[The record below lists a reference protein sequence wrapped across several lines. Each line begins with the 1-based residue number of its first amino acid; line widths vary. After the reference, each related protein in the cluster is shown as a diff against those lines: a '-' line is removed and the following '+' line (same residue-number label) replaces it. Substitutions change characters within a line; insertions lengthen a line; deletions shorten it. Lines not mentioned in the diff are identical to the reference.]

1 MNKPSL
7 LVNNNKPSSILRDQL
22 EFNKSLIQ
30 EQGALIETFDW
41 SNSNTEMVRVIIFV
55 REILLNNCG

>member
-1 MNKPSL
+1 MKSL
-7 LVNNNKPSSILRDQL
+7 LKPSSTLREQL

-41 SNSNTEMVRVIIFV
+41 SNSNTEMVRSID
-55 REILLNNCG
+55 ILTNFE